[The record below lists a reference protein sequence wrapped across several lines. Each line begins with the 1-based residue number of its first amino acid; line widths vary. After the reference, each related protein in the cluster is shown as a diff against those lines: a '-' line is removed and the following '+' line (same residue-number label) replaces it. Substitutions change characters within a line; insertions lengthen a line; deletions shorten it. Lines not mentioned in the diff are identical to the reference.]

1 MEDTEETTEETT
13 ATETTEEAGETP
25 AEPQADETK
34 PEAAETEDE
43 DAIEDEVEVSIG
55 DKPVQAEEPKQ
66 SAPAWVRELRRRER
80 ELQREVRELRAKV
93 QTPQQ
98 VENQPPAVGAKP
110 KLEDHDYDAE
120 KFETALAAWFER
132 KRQADEHAVKQK
144 QAEEQQK
151 QAWQA
156 RLDAYGKAKASL
168 RVRDY
173 DDAEASVTEALNVT
187 QQGIIVSGS
196 ENPALVTYAIGK
208 DPAKLK
214 ELAAIA
220 DPVKFAFAVAKLE
233 TQLKVNPRKPAAAPE
248 TVVKSTT
255 RLAGGSHDQVL
266 ERLREEAD
274 KTGDLT
280 KVIAYKAKLKA
291 QAQSK

>member
-1 MEDTEETTEETT
+1 MEDTEETTEETS
-13 ATETTEEAGETP
+13 AIETPEGETP
-25 AEPQADETK
+25 ETSQADETT
-34 PEAAETEDE
+34 PEAAAADE
-43 DAIEDEVEVSIG
+43 DAIDDEVEVSIG

-93 QTPQQ
+93 QTPQA
-98 VENQPPAVGAKP
+98 ENQPPAVGAKP

-120 KFETALAAWFER
+120 KFEAALASWFER
-132 KRQADEHAVKQK
+132 KRQADEHAAKQK
-144 QAEEQQK
+144 QSEEQQK

-173 DDAEASVTEALNVT
+173 EDAESSVTESLNVT
-187 QQGIIVSGS
+187 QQGIIVSGA

-248 TVVKSTT
+248 VIVKSTT

-266 ERLREEAD
+266 ERLYDEAD
-274 KTGDLT
+274 KTGDRT
-280 KVIAYKAKLKA
+280 KVIAYKAKLRA
-291 QAQSK
+291 QTK

>member
-1 MEDTEETTEETT
+1 MEETEETTEETT
-13 ATETTEEAGETP
+13 ATETTEGETP
-25 AEPQADETK
+25 EAPQADETT
-34 PEAAETEDE
+34 PEAEAADE

-66 SAPAWVRELRRRER
+66 AAPAWVRELRRRER

-98 VENQPPAVGAKP
+98 DETKPPALGVKP

-120 KFETALAAWFER
+120 KFEAALASWFER
-132 KRQADEHAVKQK
+132 KRQADEHAAKQK
-144 QAEEQQK
+144 QSEEQQK

-173 DDAEASVTEALNVT
+173 EDAEASVTESLNVT
-187 QQGIIVSGS
+187 QQGIIVSGA

-214 ELAAIA
+214 ELAAIS

-233 TQLKVNPRKPAAAPE
+233 TQLKVNPRKPVAAPE
-248 TVVKSTT
+248 VIVKSTT

-291 QAQSK
+291 QAQTK

>member
-1 MEDTEETTEETT
+1 MEDTEGTTEETS
-13 ATETTEEAGETP
+13 AIETPEGETP
-25 AEPQADETK
+25 EAPQADETT
-34 PEAAETEDE
+34 PEAAAADE
-43 DAIEDEVEVSIG
+43 DAIDDEVEVSIG

-93 QTPQQ
+93 QTPQI
-98 VENQPPAVGAKP
+98 ENQPPAVGAKP

-120 KFETALAAWFER
+120 KFEAALAGWFER
-132 KRQADEHAVKQK
+132 KRQADEYAAKQK
-144 QAEEQQK
+144 QSEEQQK

-173 DDAEASVTEALNVT
+173 EDAESSVTESLNVT
-187 QQGIIVSGS
+187 QQGIIVSGA

-214 ELAAIA
+214 ELAAIS
-220 DPVKFAFAVAKLE
+220 DPVKFAFAIAKLE

-248 TVVKSTT
+248 VIVKSTT

-266 ERLREEAD
+266 ERLYDEAD
-274 KTGDLT
+274 KTGDRT
-280 KVIAYKAKLKA
+280 KVIAYKAKLRA
-291 QAQSK
+291 QTK

>member
-13 ATETTEEAGETP
+13 ATETTEGETP
-25 AEPQADETK
+25 EAPQADETT
-34 PEAAETEDE
+34 PEAEAADE

-66 SAPAWVRELRRRER
+66 AAPAWVRELRRRER
-80 ELQREVRELRAKV
+80 ELQREVRELRAKA
-93 QTPQQ
+93 QAPQQ
-98 VENQPPAVGAKP
+98 DETKPPALGAKP

-120 KFETALAAWFER
+120 KFEAALAAWFER
-132 KRQADEHAVKQK
+132 KRQADEHAAKQK

-173 DDAEASVTEALNVT
+173 DDAEASVTESLNVT
-187 QQGIIVSGS
+187 QQGIIVSGA

-214 ELAAIA
+214 ELAAIS

-248 TVVKSTT
+248 VIVKSTT

-291 QAQSK
+291 QAQTK

>member
-1 MEDTEETTEETT
+1 MEDTEGTTEETS
-13 ATETTEEAGETP
+13 AIETPEGETP
-25 AEPQADETK
+25 EAPQADETT
-34 PEAAETEDE
+34 PEAAAADE
-43 DAIEDEVEVSIG
+43 DAIDDEVEVSIG

-80 ELQREVRELRAKV
+80 ELQREVRELRAKA
-93 QTPQQ
+93 QTPQA
-98 VENQPPAVGAKP
+98 ENQPPAVGAKP

-120 KFETALAAWFER
+120 KFEVALAGWFER
-132 KRQADEHAVKQK
+132 KRQADEHAAKQK
-144 QAEEQQK
+144 QSEEQQK

-173 DDAEASVTEALNVT
+173 EDAEASVTESLNVT
-187 QQGIIVSGS
+187 QQGIIVSGA

-214 ELAAIA
+214 ELAAIS

-248 TVVKSTT
+248 VIVKSTT

-266 ERLREEAD
+266 ERLYEEAD
-274 KTGDLT
+274 KTGDRT
-280 KVIAYKAKLKA
+280 KVIAYKAKLRA
-291 QAQSK
+291 QTK

>member
-1 MEDTEETTEETT
+1 MEDTEGTTEETS
-13 ATETTEEAGETP
+13 AIETPEGETP
-25 AEPQADETK
+25 EAPQADETT
-34 PEAAETEDE
+34 PEAAAADE
-43 DAIEDEVEVSIG
+43 DAIDDEVEVSIG

-93 QTPQQ
+93 QTPQI
-98 VENQPPAVGAKP
+98 ENQPPAVGAKP

-120 KFETALAAWFER
+120 KFEVALAGWFER
-132 KRQADEHAVKQK
+132 KRQADEHAAKQK
-144 QAEEQQK
+144 QSEEQQK

-173 DDAEASVTEALNVT
+173 EDAEASVTESLNVT
-187 QQGIIVSGS
+187 QQGIIVSGA

-214 ELAAIA
+214 ELAAIS

-248 TVVKSTT
+248 VIVKSTT

-266 ERLREEAD
+266 ERLYDEAD
-274 KTGDLT
+274 KTGDRT
-280 KVIAYKAKLKA
+280 KVIAYKAKLRA
-291 QAQSK
+291 QTK

>member
-1 MEDTEETTEETT
+1 MEETEETTEETT
-13 ATETTEEAGETP
+13 ATETTEGETP
-25 AEPQADETK
+25 EAPQADETT
-34 PEAAETEDE
+34 PEAEAADE

-66 SAPAWVRELRRRER
+66 AAPAWVRELRRRER

-98 VENQPPAVGAKP
+98 DETKPPALGVKP

-120 KFETALAAWFER
+120 KFEAALASWFER
-132 KRQADEHAVKQK
+132 KRQADEHAAKQK
-144 QAEEQQK
+144 QSEEQQK

-173 DDAEASVTEALNVT
+173 EDAEASVTESLNVT
-187 QQGIIVSGS
+187 QQGIIVSGA

-208 DPAKLK
+208 DPAKLT
-214 ELAAIA
+214 EIAAIS

-233 TQLKVNPRKPAAAPE
+233 TQLKVNPRKPVAAPE
-248 TVVKSTT
+248 VIVKSTT

-291 QAQSK
+291 QAQTK

>member
-1 MEDTEETTEETT
+1 MEDTEGTTEETS
-13 ATETTEEAGETP
+13 AIEMPEGETP
-25 AEPQADETK
+25 EAPQADETT
-34 PEAAETEDE
+34 PEAAAADE
-43 DAIEDEVEVSIG
+43 DAIDDEVEVSIG

-93 QTPQQ
+93 QTPQ

-120 KFETALAAWFER
+120 KFEVALAGWFER
-132 KRQADEHAVKQK
+132 RRQADEHAAKQK
-144 QAEEQQK
+144 QSEEQQK

-173 DDAEASVTEALNVT
+173 EDAEASVTESLNVT
-187 QQGIIVSGS
+187 QQGIIVSGA

-248 TVVKSTT
+248 VIVKSTT

-266 ERLREEAD
+266 ERLYEEAD
-274 KTGDLT
+274 KTGDRT
-280 KVIAYKAKLKA
+280 KVIAYKAKLRA
-291 QAQSK
+291 QTK

>member
-1 MEDTEETTEETT
+1 MEDTEGTTEETS
-13 ATETTEEAGETP
+13 AIETPEGETP
-25 AEPQADETK
+25 EAPQADETT
-34 PEAAETEDE
+34 PEAAAADE
-43 DAIEDEVEVSIG
+43 DAIDDEVEVSIG

-93 QTPQQ
+93 QTPQI
-98 VENQPPAVGAKP
+98 ENQPPAVGAKP

-120 KFETALAAWFER
+120 KFEVALAGWFER
-132 KRQADEHAVKQK
+132 KRQADEHAAKQK
-144 QAEEQQK
+144 QSEEQQK

-173 DDAEASVTEALNVT
+173 EDAEASVTESLNVT
-187 QQGIIVSGS
+187 QQGIIVSGA

-248 TVVKSTT
+248 VIVKSTT

-266 ERLREEAD
+266 ERLYDEAD
-274 KTGDLT
+274 KTGDRT
-280 KVIAYKAKLKA
+280 KVIAYKAKLRA
-291 QAQSK
+291 QTK

>member
-1 MEDTEETTEETT
+1 MENTEGTTEETS
-13 ATETTEEAGETP
+13 AIETPEGETP
-25 AEPQADETK
+25 EAPQADETT
-34 PEAAETEDE
+34 PEAAAADE
-43 DAIEDEVEVSIG
+43 DAIDDEVEVSIG

-93 QTPQQ
+93 QTPQA
-98 VENQPPAVGAKP
+98 ENQPPAVGAKP

-120 KFETALAAWFER
+120 KFEVALAGWFER
-132 KRQADEHAVKQK
+132 KRQADEHAAKQK
-144 QAEEQQK
+144 QSEEQQK

-173 DDAEASVTEALNVT
+173 EDAEASVTESLNVT
-187 QQGIIVSGS
+187 QQGIIVSGA

-220 DPVKFAFAVAKLE
+220 DPVRFAFAVAKLE

-248 TVVKSTT
+248 VIVKSTT

-266 ERLREEAD
+266 ERLYDEAD
-274 KTGDLT
+274 KTGDRT
-280 KVIAYKAKLKA
+280 KVIAYKAKLRA
-291 QAQSK
+291 QTK

>member
-1 MEDTEETTEETT
+1 MEDTEGTTEETI
-13 ATETTEEAGETP
+13 AIETPEGETP
-25 AEPQADETK
+25 EAPQADETT
-34 PEAAETEDE
+34 PEAAAADE
-43 DAIEDEVEVSIG
+43 DAIDDEVEVSIG

-98 VENQPPAVGAKP
+98 AENQPPAVGAKP

-120 KFETALAAWFER
+120 KFEVALAGWFER
-132 KRQADEHAVKQK
+132 RRQADEHAAKQK
-144 QAEEQQK
+144 QSEEQQK

-173 DDAEASVTEALNVT
+173 DDAEASVTETLNVT

-220 DPVKFAFAVAKLE
+220 DPVRFAFAVAKLE

-248 TVVKSTT
+248 VIVKSTT

-291 QAQSK
+291 QAQTK

>member
-1 MEDTEETTEETT
+1 MEETEETTEETT
-13 ATETTEEAGETP
+13 ATETTEGETP
-25 AEPQADETK
+25 EAPQADETT
-34 PEAAETEDE
+34 PEAEAADE

-80 ELQREVRELRAKV
+80 ELQREVRELRAKM

-98 VENQPPAVGAKP
+98 DETKPPALGAKP

-120 KFETALAAWFER
+120 KFEAALASWFER
-132 KRQADEHAVKQK
+132 KRQADERAAKQK
-144 QAEEQQK
+144 QSEEQQK

-173 DDAEASVTEALNVT
+173 EDAESSVTESLNVT
-187 QQGIIVSGS
+187 QQGIIVSGA

-220 DPVKFAFAVAKLE
+220 DPVRFAFAVAKLE

-248 TVVKSTT
+248 VIVKSTT

-266 ERLREEAD
+266 ERLYEEAD
-274 KTGDLT
+274 KTGDRT
-280 KVIAYKAKLKA
+280 KVIAYKAKLRA
-291 QAQSK
+291 QTK

>member
-1 MEDTEETTEETT
+1 MEDTEETTEETS
-13 ATETTEEAGETP
+13 AIETPEGETP
-25 AEPQADETK
+25 ETSQADETT
-34 PEAAETEDE
+34 PEAAAADE
-43 DAIEDEVEVSIG
+43 DAIDDEVEVSIG

-66 SAPAWVRELRRRER
+66 AAPAWVRELRRRER

-93 QTPQQ
+93 QTPQA
-98 VENQPPAVGAKP
+98 ENQPPAVGAKP

-120 KFETALAAWFER
+120 KFEVALAGWFER
-132 KRQADEHAVKQK
+132 KRQADEHAARQK
-144 QAEEQQK
+144 QSEEQQK

-173 DDAEASVTEALNVT
+173 EDAESSVTESLNVT
-187 QQGIIVSGS
+187 QQGIIVSGA

-248 TVVKSTT
+248 VIVKSTT

-266 ERLREEAD
+266 ERLYEEAD
-274 KTGDLT
+274 KTGDRT
-280 KVIAYKAKLKA
+280 KVIAYKAKLRA
-291 QAQSK
+291 QTK

>member
-13 ATETTEEAGETP
+13 EGEMPEA
-25 AEPQADETK
+25 PQADETT
-34 PEAAETEDE
+34 PEAEAADE

-55 DKPVQAEEPKQ
+55 DNPVQAEEPKQ
-66 SAPAWVRELRRRER
+66 AAPAWVRELRRRER
-80 ELQREVRELRAKV
+80 ELQREVRELRAKA
-93 QTPQQ
+93 QAPQQ
-98 VENQPPAVGAKP
+98 DETKPPALGAKP

-120 KFETALAAWFER
+120 KFEAALAAWFER
-132 KRQADEHAVKQK
+132 KRQADEHAAKQR

-173 DDAEASVTEALNVT
+173 DDAEASVTETLNVT
-187 QQGIIVSGS
+187 QQGIIVSGA

-214 ELAAIA
+214 ELAAIS

-248 TVVKSTT
+248 VIVKSTT

-291 QAQSK
+291 QAQTK

>member
-1 MEDTEETTEETT
+1 MEETEETTEETT
-13 ATETTEEAGETP
+13 ATETTEGETP
-25 AEPQADETK
+25 EAPQADETT
-34 PEAAETEDE
+34 PEAEAADE
-43 DAIEDEVEVSIG
+43 DAIDDEVEVSIG

-66 SAPAWVRELRRRER
+66 AAPAWVRELRRRER

-93 QTPQQ
+93 QTPQ

-120 KFETALAAWFER
+120 KFEVALAGWFER
-132 KRQADEHAVKQK
+132 KRQADEHAAKQK
-144 QAEEQQK
+144 QSEEQQK

-173 DDAEASVTEALNVT
+173 EDAEASVTESLNVT

-214 ELAAIA
+214 ELAAIS
-220 DPVKFAFAVAKLE
+220 DPVRFAFAVAKLE

-248 TVVKSTT
+248 VIVKSTT

-291 QAQSK
+291 QAQTK

>member
-1 MEDTEETTEETT
+1 MEDTEGTTEETS
-13 ATETTEEAGETP
+13 AIETPEGETP
-25 AEPQADETK
+25 EAPQADETT
-34 PEAAETEDE
+34 PEAAAADE
-43 DAIEDEVEVSIG
+43 DAIDDEVEVSIG

-93 QTPQQ
+93 QTPQ

-120 KFETALAAWFER
+120 KFEVALAGWFER
-132 KRQADEHAVKQK
+132 KRQADEHAAKQK
-144 QAEEQQK
+144 QSEEQQK

-173 DDAEASVTEALNVT
+173 EDAEASVTESLNVT
-187 QQGIIVSGS
+187 QQGIIVSGA

-214 ELAAIA
+214 ELAAIS

-248 TVVKSTT
+248 VIVKSTT

-266 ERLREEAD
+266 ERLYEEAD
-274 KTGDLT
+274 KTGDRT
-280 KVIAYKAKLKA
+280 KVIAYKAKLRA
-291 QAQSK
+291 QTK

>member
-1 MEDTEETTEETT
+1 MEDTEETTEETS
-13 ATETTEEAGETP
+13 AIETPEGETP
-25 AEPQADETK
+25 ETSQADETT
-34 PEAAETEDE
+34 PEAAAADE
-43 DAIEDEVEVSIG
+43 DAIDDEVEVSIG

-66 SAPAWVRELRRRER
+66 AAPAWVRELRRRER

-93 QTPQQ
+93 QTPQ

-120 KFETALAAWFER
+120 KFEAALASWFER
-132 KRQADEHAVKQK
+132 KRQADEHAAKQK
-144 QAEEQQK
+144 QSEEQQK

-173 DDAEASVTEALNVT
+173 EDAESSVTESLNVT
-187 QQGIIVSGS
+187 QQGIIVSGA

-248 TVVKSTT
+248 VIVKSTT

-266 ERLREEAD
+266 ERLYEEAD
-274 KTGDLT
+274 KTGDRT
-280 KVIAYKAKLKA
+280 KVIAYKAKLRA
-291 QAQSK
+291 QTK

>member
-1 MEDTEETTEETT
+1 MENTEETTEETT
-13 ATETTEEAGETP
+13 ATETLAGETP
-25 AEPQADETK
+25 EAPQADETT
-34 PEAAETEDE
+34 PEAEADE

-55 DKPVQAEEPKQ
+55 DKPTQAEEPKPA
-66 SAPAWVRELRRRER
+66 APAWVRELRRRER

-93 QTPQQ
+93 QTPQ
-98 VENQPPAVGAKP
+98 VEPQPPALGAKP

-120 KFETALAAWFER
+120 KFEAALAAWFER
-132 KRQADEHAVKQK
+132 KRLADEHASRQK
-144 QAEEQQK
+144 QAEEQQR

-173 DDAEASVTEALNVT
+173 EDAEASVTESLNVT
-187 QQGIIVSGS
+187 QQGIIVSGA

-214 ELAAIA
+214 ELAAIS

-233 TQLKVNPRKPAAAPE
+233 TQLKVNAKAKPPAPE
-248 TVVKSTT
+248 QSPK
-255 RLAGGSHDQVL
+255 GGAPKTNATEATL
-266 ERLREEAD
+266 ERLREEAIRTGNAD
-274 KTGDLT
+274 KLM
-280 KVIAYKAKLKA
+280 AYKRQI
-291 QAQSK
+291 QARK

>member
-13 ATETTEEAGETP
+13 ATETTEGETP
-25 AEPQADETK
+25 EVPQADETT
-34 PEAAETEDE
+34 PEAEAADE

-66 SAPAWVRELRRRER
+66 AAPAWVRELRRRER
-80 ELQREVRELRAKV
+80 ELQREVRELRAKA
-93 QTPQQ
+93 QAPQQ
-98 VENQPPAVGAKP
+98 DETKPPALGAKP

-120 KFETALAAWFER
+120 KFEAALAAWFER
-132 KRQADEHAVKQK
+132 KRQADEHAAKQK

-173 DDAEASVTEALNVT
+173 DDAEASVTETLNVT
-187 QQGIIVSGS
+187 QQGIIVSGA

-214 ELAAIA
+214 ELAAIS

-248 TVVKSTT
+248 VIVKSTT

-280 KVIAYKAKLKA
+280 KVKA
-291 QAQSK
+291 QAQAK

>member
-1 MEDTEETTEETT
+1 MEDTEGTTEETT
-13 ATETTEEAGETP
+13 AIETPEGETP
-25 AEPQADETK
+25 EAPQADEIT
-34 PEAAETEDE
+34 PEAAAADE
-43 DAIEDEVEVSIG
+43 DAIDDEVEVSIG

-93 QTPQQ
+93 QTPQA
-98 VENQPPAVGAKP
+98 ENQPPAVGAKP

-120 KFETALAAWFER
+120 KFEVALAGWFER
-132 KRQADEHAVKQK
+132 KRQADEHAAKQK
-144 QAEEQQK
+144 QSEEHQK

-173 DDAEASVTEALNVT
+173 EDAEASVTESLNVT
-187 QQGIIVSGS
+187 QQGIIVSGA

-248 TVVKSTT
+248 VIVKSTT

-266 ERLREEAD
+266 ERLYDEAD
-274 KTGDLT
+274 KTGDRT
-280 KVIAYKAKLKA
+280 KVIAYKAKLRA
-291 QAQSK
+291 QTK

>member
-13 ATETTEEAGETP
+13 ATETTEGETP
-25 AEPQADETK
+25 EAPQADETT
-34 PEAAETEDE
+34 PEAEAADE

-66 SAPAWVRELRRRER
+66 AAPAWVRELRRRER
-80 ELQREVRELRAKV
+80 ELQREVRELRAKA
-93 QTPQQ
+93 QAPQQ
-98 VENQPPAVGAKP
+98 DETKPPALGAKP

-120 KFETALAAWFER
+120 KFEAALAAWFER
-132 KRQADEHAVKQK
+132 KRQADEHAAKQK

-173 DDAEASVTEALNVT
+173 DDAEASVTESLNVT
-187 QQGIIVSGS
+187 QQGIIVSGA

-214 ELAAIA
+214 ELAAIS

-233 TQLKVNPRKPAAAPE
+233 TQLKVSQRKPAAAPE
-248 TVVKSTT
+248 VIVKSTT

-291 QAQSK
+291 QAQTK